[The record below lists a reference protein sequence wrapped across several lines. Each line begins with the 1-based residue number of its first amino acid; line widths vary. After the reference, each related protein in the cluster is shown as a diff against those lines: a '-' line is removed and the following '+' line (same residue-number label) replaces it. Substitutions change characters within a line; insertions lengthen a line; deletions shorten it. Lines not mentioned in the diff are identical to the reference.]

1 MPLFGR
7 KIYFIKKDFQSRF
20 IVRFVVITTIW
31 ATAAIALFTLM
42 AERKLQE
49 VLYSPHIT
57 VSTTA
62 ELLLPSA
69 FQAHLISL
77 LLFTVI
83 LLVSI
88 HALWKRLS
96 VPLHSLKRDIVR
108 IAGGDLVSGVALRED
123 EEFQDLAADLDGM
136 RGELRRKVAGM
147 KERHAELS
155 EAAEA
160 MEKAL
165 LKGTLSADQVAAFR
179 EKVSWMREELHEFT
193 Y

>member
-20 IVRFVVITTIW
+20 IVRFVVITTVW
-31 ATAAIALFTLM
+31 ATGAIALFALM

-62 ELLLPSA
+62 ELLMPSA

-83 LLVSI
+83 LLYAI

-96 VPLHSLKRDIVR
+96 VPLHSLKKDIVR
-108 IAGGDLVSGVALRED
+108 IAGGDLVSGVALREE

-136 RGELRRKVAGM
+136 RGELRRKVTAM
-147 KERHAELS
+147 KERHEELS

-160 MEKAL
+160 IEKAL
-165 LKGTLSADQVAAFR
+165 IRGTLSADQVAVFR
-179 EKVSWMREELHEFT
+179 EKVLWMREELHEFT